1 MTNPNPNERS
11 VKFEMEANDG
21 DSCTITIS
29 GYERGSTAIA
39 AAMKVGHTSTIHDLA
54 TSFAHEGDMSV
65 LTFFQD
71 MAERFDVKL
80 DQGEVEIADA
90 E

>member
-1 MTNPNPNERS
+1 MENPNERS

-21 DSCTITIS
+21 DTCTIVIS
-29 GYERGSTAIA
+29 GFERGSTAIA

-54 TSFAHEGDMSV
+54 TTFAHEGDMSV

-71 MAERFDVKL
+71 MAERFDVAL
-80 DQGEVEIADA
+80 DEGQVTVDDDQ
-90 E
+90 